1 VKYLTGLVLI
11 ILLIAHVALHYV
23 SDYPFEEKHPAM
35 TNLAKLVEE
44 EVGLTEIRFSSFT
57 YAVSK
62 GIYFCKILF
71 IQRAPVWIF
80 HCAVMVALFGTCYGI
95 IIVRIKLNFFL
106 IYQNKNLF
114 FY

>member
-1 VKYLTGLVLI
+1 MLLFNNKFSDGTIPKKVKYLTGVVLI

-57 YAVSK
+57 YAVSADVN
-62 GIYFCKILF
+62 KI
-71 IQRAPVWIF
+71 
-80 HCAVMVALFGTCYGI
+80 
-95 IIVRIKLNFFL
+95 
-106 IYQNKNLF
+106 NLF
-114 FY
+114 YLASSSLDFSLYHNGRIVWHMLWHYYCEN